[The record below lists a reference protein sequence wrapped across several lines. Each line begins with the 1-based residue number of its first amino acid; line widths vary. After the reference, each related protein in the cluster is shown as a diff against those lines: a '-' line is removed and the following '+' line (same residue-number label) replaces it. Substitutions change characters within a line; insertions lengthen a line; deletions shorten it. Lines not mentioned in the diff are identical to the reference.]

1 MGEYYGQSR
10 RISPIFKAKL
20 DEWNNGIDELEAQ
33 AREMQGDVQAQF
45 NKQLEA
51 LREMRD
57 DALKRQNEMQSAAV
71 DAWDTMV

>member
-1 MGEYYGQSR
+1 
-10 RISPIFKAKL
+10 
-20 DEWNNGIDELEAQ
+20 
-33 AREMQGDVQAQF
+33 MQEDVLAQF

-71 DAWDTMV
+71 DAWDTMI

>member
-1 MGEYYGQSR
+1 MANREEYLQ
-10 RISPIFKAKL
+10 IFKAKL
-20 DEWNNGIDELEAQ
+20 DEWNNDIDELEAQ
-33 AREMQGDVQAQF
+33 AREMQGDVLAQF

-71 DAWDTMV
+71 DALDTMI